1 LESNFRFIEKNID
14 VSKILNQVLSN
25 PQDWKAVS
33 AYKNISGDLE
43 PYGFLPLVM
52 AWVKEEG
59 VSPKDTEHQMNTPM
73 YKKYTEIRKWLKI
86 QGITEISRAAFF
98 KLRIDGSVGRHV
110 DEGTYYS
117 TRDRFHL
124 SLQGRYLYHVDGE
137 GFGLIT
143 KSITGRRIFHQI
155 LKELLLFGMFR
166 IMLNIQIIVEILF
179 DTNTLLRYN
188 TYTYYEKEEI

>member
-1 LESNFRFIEKNID
+1 LKSNFRFIEKNID

-25 PQDWKAVS
+25 SQDWKAVS

-59 VSPKDTEHQMNTPM
+59 VSPKDTEYQMNTPM

-110 DEGTYYS
+110 DEGAYYS

-124 SLQGRYLYHVDGE
+124 SLQGKYLYHVDGE
-137 GFGLIT
+137 EHVIEPGTWFWFNNKKHHWAKNISPDTERIT
-143 KSITGRRIFHQI
+143 FVWDVPHHVKHPNNSRNFI
-155 LKELLLFGMFR
+155 
-166 IMLNIQIIVEILF
+166 
-179 DTNTLLRYN
+179 
-188 TYTYYEKEEI
+188 